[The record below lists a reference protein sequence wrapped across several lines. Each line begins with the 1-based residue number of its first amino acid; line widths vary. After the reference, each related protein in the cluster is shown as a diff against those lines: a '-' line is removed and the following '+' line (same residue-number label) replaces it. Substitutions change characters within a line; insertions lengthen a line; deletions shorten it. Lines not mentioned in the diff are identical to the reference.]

1 MRQVSPQAKRG
12 FTLAEL
18 LLSMSLT
25 AMLMMAAAFAIYAA
39 ERSHAYNNEK
49 NQLIIRARG
58 VTDRIAQDIRRCA
71 SFTATDGT
79 SVAVQLP
86 SGLTHTYQYSEG
98 GGGTVLY
105 YETDLAGNQTS
116 PAVLTAYVRSFSP
129 TTVAPSCQ
137 VQISLKGT
145 MAECQINSTATP
157 GKVLF

>member
-1 MRQVSPQAKRG
+1 MRRVRNRSNRG

-25 AMLMMAAAFAIYAA
+25 AVLMLAAAFAIYAA
-39 ERSHAYNNEK
+39 ERSHAYNSEK

-58 VTDRIAQDIRRCA
+58 VADRISQDIRRSA

-79 SVAVQLP
+79 SVAIQLP
-86 SGLTHTYQYSEG
+86 SGLTHTYQYSSG

-105 YETDLAGNQTS
+105 FETDLAGNQTT
-116 PAVLTAYVRSFSP
+116 PTVLTAYVQSFSAS
-129 TTVAPSCQ
+129 TVAPSCQ
-137 VQISLKGT
+137 IQIVLKGT
-145 MAECQINSTATP
+145 LSESQVTATATP